1 MSLAAKCC
9 DVRSSAQTPL
19 RIHPTRQGASAPKHF
34 WDVWQ
39 LFNLGD
45 PKGILW
51 SALPR
56 QLPTVLALAFV
67 VAFGSSLDVAAI
79 QQGSPDELDY
89 NRELVTVG
97 VQQLSYVAS
106 LPFHD
111 VCVAPRACRPA
122 LPSTAPYLCCAF
134 WRAGLSN
141 VLAGA
146 VGAGMTG
153 APCIPVLTATR
164 CRCHLASSFAILL
177 KTLS

>member
-1 MSLAAKCC
+1 M
-9 DVRSSAQTPL
+9 L
-19 RIHPTRQGASAPKHF
+19 RCKKLSIDPVMCSIPWQGASAPKHF

-97 VQQLSYVAS
+97 AQCFVA
-106 LPFHD
+106 
-111 VCVAPRACRPA
+111 A
-122 LPSTAPYLCCAF
+122 
-134 WRAGLSN
+134 
-141 VLAGA
+141 
-146 VGAGMTG
+146 
-153 APCIPVLTATR
+153 
-164 CRCHLASSFAILL
+164 ASSPSL
-177 KTLS
+177 TH

>member
-1 MSLAAKCC
+1 MP
-9 DVRSSAQTPL
+9 DTPL
-19 RIHPTRQGASAPKHF
+19 NAVCKRLAWIHWCFNWQGASAPRHF

-97 VQQLSYVAS
+97 MQLLLYVAS
-106 LPFHD
+106 LPSYHY
-111 VCVAPRACRPA
+111 VHVVPRADRTA
-122 LPSTAPYLCCAF
+122 AASTAPRFC
-134 WRAGLSN
+134 RPGLSN

-153 APCIPVLTATR
+153 ACCIAVLMVSCCVFNWQGLR
-164 CRCHLASSFAILL
+164 FLCVLRDN
-177 KTLS
+177 

>member
-1 MSLAAKCC
+1 MHVMYTHLILTLPEVTYSLFQHHQLPMLHRKQLCILI
-9 DVRSSAQTPL
+9 VTSL
-19 RIHPTRQGASAPKHF
+19 VNLQGASAPKHF

-79 QQGSPDELDY
+79 QQGSSDELDY

-97 VQQLSYVAS
+97 MQQLSCS
-106 LPFHD
+106 
-111 VCVAPRACRPA
+111 
-122 LPSTAPYLCCAF
+122 
-134 WRAGLSN
+134 
-141 VLAGA
+141 
-146 VGAGMTG
+146 
-153 APCIPVLTATR
+153 II
-164 CRCHLASSFAILL
+164 AI
-177 KTLS
+177 S

>member
-1 MSLAAKCC
+1 
-9 DVRSSAQTPL
+9 
-19 RIHPTRQGASAPKHF
+19 
-34 WDVWQ
+34 VWQ

-97 VQQLSYVAS
+97 AQQLSYVAS
-106 LPFHD
+106 LLCHD
-111 VCVAPRACRPA
+111 VRATCRQNSSVFDCSSCLLCY
-122 LPSTAPYLCCAF
+122 LPCRSVKCLGRRGGRRHDRCTLHSSPYIDLMPL
-134 WRAGLSN
+134 RIGKR
-141 VLAGA
+141 
-146 VGAGMTG
+146 
-153 APCIPVLTATR
+153 I
-164 CRCHLASSFAILL
+164 CRSVDAEN
-177 KTLS
+177 